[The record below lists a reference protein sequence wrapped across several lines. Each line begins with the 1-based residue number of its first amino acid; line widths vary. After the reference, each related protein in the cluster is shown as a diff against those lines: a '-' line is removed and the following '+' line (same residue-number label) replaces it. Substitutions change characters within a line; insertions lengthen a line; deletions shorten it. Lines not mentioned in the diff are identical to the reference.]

1 MNLIILQSATVKYF
15 VLLMMNNIWK
25 KINFSFHLKPQRSLS
40 FSTNEWSVRQSVRSK
55 SWGSSLDDSQ
65 MLPLFNGRRLH
76 NSAALLSSHAQCPI
90 TYDDPLC
97 YACVSQTTETRGR
110 QSRLDVAKV
119 KQIGRKRNINPSAQC
134 CCWLNRPHL
143 GCGNQAHLAQEQL
156 KLPKERERGRR
167 STTVDF
173 LWQAKNIVWV

>member
-119 KQIGRKRNINPSAQC
+119 KQIGRKRNINSSAQC

-156 KLPKERERGRR
+156 KLPKERGRR

>member
-1 MNLIILQSATVKYF
+1 
-15 VLLMMNNIWK
+15 
-25 KINFSFHLKPQRSLS
+25 
-40 FSTNEWSVRQSVRSK
+40 
-55 SWGSSLDDSQ
+55 

-119 KQIGRKRNINPSAQC
+119 KQIGRKRNINSSAQC

-156 KLPKERERGRR
+156 KLPKEREGKAEYNCWLSMASQKYCLGVTDPSFGSNQAWDWISSMTPIHTYNIKLRKFDNCRNLYI
-167 STTVDF
+167 STSNALFVDTDDKTSCS
-173 LWQAKNIVWV
+173 L